1 MPQRRHRGRRGK
13 PEDGL
18 LFLGTEVNLTL
29 AALARTDNNYYPYAF
44 TITLGAS
51 DDLSK
56 GNVLVT
62 EFIGY
67 DGTDTGAQ
75 RSGIIKLTYG
85 SYAAAEFVVTQ
96 ERKP

>member
-1 MPQRRHRGRRGK
+1 MIIN
-13 PEDGL
+13 
-18 LFLGTEVNLTL
+18 NL
-29 AALARTDNNYYPYAF
+29 NNSLIAK
-44 TITLGAS
+44 GAS

-67 DGTDTGAQ
+67 DGTGTGAQ

-85 SYAAAEFVVTQ
+85 NYAAAEFVITQ

>member
-1 MPQRRHRGRRGK
+1 MVNSYHSIPGTRRREE
-13 PEDGL
+13 EDWDN
-18 LFLGTEVNLTL
+18 T
-29 AALARTDNNYYPYAF
+29 TDILPDDLYGNWVGNVIYVRNASYYPYAF

-67 DGTDTGAQ
+67 DGTGTGYMDFDTTTGA
-75 RSGIIKLTYG
+75 LTIALY
-85 SYAAAEFVVTQ
+85 
-96 ERKP
+96 

>member
-1 MPQRRHRGRRGK
+1 MIIN
-13 PEDGL
+13 
-18 LFLGTEVNLTL
+18 NL
-29 AALARTDNNYYPYAF
+29 NNSLVAKK
-44 TITLGAS
+44 GAS

-67 DGTDTGAQ
+67 DGTGTGVQ

-96 ERKP
+96 EKKP